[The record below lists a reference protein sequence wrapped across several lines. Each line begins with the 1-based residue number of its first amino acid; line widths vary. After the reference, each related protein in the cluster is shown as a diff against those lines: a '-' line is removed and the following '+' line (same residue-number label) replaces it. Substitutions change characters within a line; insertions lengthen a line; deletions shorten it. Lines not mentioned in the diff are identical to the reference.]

1 MTEDLYKIRR
11 ANPAEMKL
19 LPAIEQAACEMFL
32 ETQYAD
38 VPDGINTSEQ
48 IDLSRDKVWVAI
60 ELQTGATVGFAIA
73 YLMEESVYLSEL
85 DVHPNHGRRGIG
97 RRLIEA
103 VIAWAREQS
112 VSSITLITFADIPW
126 NGPFYARL
134 GFRTLN
140 RDSVSPTLQDLLKAE
155 AAAGLP
161 MTNRICMELEI

>member
-1 MTEDLYKIRR
+1 
-11 ANPAEMKL
+11 

-32 ETQYAD
+32 ETHYAD

-73 YLMEESVYLSEL
+73 YLTEESVYLSEL
-85 DVHPNHGRRGIG
+85 DVHPSHGRRGIG

-126 NGPFYARL
+126 NGPFYTRF
-134 GFRTLN
+134 GFSTLN
-140 RDSVSPTLQDLLKAE
+140 PDSVSPTLQDLLKAE
-155 AAAGLP
+155 AAAGFP
-161 MTNRICMELEI
+161 MANRICMKIEI